1 MTKADKAL
9 QFSPQILVGFAM
21 LFFAYPFLTNTLYQN
36 ISFGAGVI
44 LMFSAWLAANLL
56 KKEELVE
63 SGKWI
68 EQKKVMT
75 AMSACLALGL
85 FMLVYYEAQMPKY
98 NIAMTKK
105 ELYRVPPQ
113 LNKRQLVELGSECN
127 TYGNT
132 LCSHDVFA
140 KIVKMDPRDYNALG
154 NLAMAQTHLG
164 FHQYAVENFTKVVEN
179 GAGTYDIYRFF
190 GDSLMEVGRHQQAL
204 QVYKRS
210 LRLNPKQDFL
220 RKKIR
225 NISKSI
231 PKGDK

>member
-1 MTKADKAL
+1 MTKVGKTL
-9 QFSPQILVGFAM
+9 RYSPQILAGFAM
-21 LFFAYPFLTNTLYQN
+21 VFFAYPFLVETLYQN
-36 ISFGAGVI
+36 ICFAAGVV
-44 LMFSAWLAANLL
+44 LMFSSWLAANLL
-56 KKEELVE
+56 KKDELVE
-63 SGKWI
+63 SGKWL

-98 NIAMTKK
+98 NIAITKK

-113 LNKRQLVELGSECN
+113 LNKKQLLELGSECN

-164 FHQYAVENFTKVVEN
+164 FHEYAVNNFTKVVEN
-179 GAGTYDIYRFF
+179 GGGTYDIYRFF
-190 GDSLMEVGRHQQAL
+190 GDSLTILGRHEQAL

-210 LRLNPKQDFL
+210 LRLNPQQDFL

-225 NISKSI
+225 KLSQSNSR
-231 PKGDK
+231 GQ